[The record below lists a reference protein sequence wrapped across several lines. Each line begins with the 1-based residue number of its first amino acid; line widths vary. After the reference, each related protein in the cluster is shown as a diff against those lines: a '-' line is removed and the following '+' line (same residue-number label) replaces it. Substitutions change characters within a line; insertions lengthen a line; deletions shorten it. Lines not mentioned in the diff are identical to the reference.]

1 MTPNYIRD
9 LSALRIILIPKNM
22 LSNRLIRYLKL
33 ERADSNA
40 SLNQQGLHPVV
51 LPSVPFCFKVEH
63 ELLRKAQ
70 GRRLALH
77 FTTVR
82 PAPLLNV
89 GMQAHLW
96 INFKSFHSKE
106 KDNQSCNLLLLPFP
120 SASSQVVLPAHI
132 MLITS
137 LLPSAEMA
145 HQTLFPKSWF
155 FKIIWRSRN
164 RAEAHYSSPSLDNDD
179 L

>member
-33 ERADSNA
+33 ERADSNT

-63 ELLRKAQ
+63 ELLQKAQ
-70 GRRLALH
+70 GRWLALH

-82 PAPLLNV
+82 SAPLLYV

-96 INFKSFHSKE
+96 INFQSFHS

-137 LLPSAEMA
+137 VLPSAEMA

-155 FKIIWRSRN
+155 FKVIWRSRN
-164 RAEAHYSSPSLDNDD
+164 RAEAHCSSPSLDNDD
-179 L
+179 LQ